1 MFHIP
6 RSQILKVR
14 VNGSSRAPTQ
24 MRTASQIALQMYFF
38 FPSHRLLKL
47 LEKTISYCK
56 EVVFGHESLHSL
68 INETLNAIIYS
79 CLFLI
84 IQIFTSV
91 VDSSGTLS

>member
-1 MFHIP
+1 M
-6 RSQILKVR
+6 
-14 VNGSSRAPTQ
+14 GSHSNENSFPNSFADV
-24 MRTASQIALQMYFF
+24 FF